1 MKYRRYLYFQGEENM
16 EKRVVVTGIGII
28 VSNGKNKEE
37 FWENCYTGV
46 SGLKRCTLFDTSN
59 FSTSIA
65 GEISDERYPYDEKS
79 PNEKSRIDYMIDE
92 CIQDMLA
99 DGNLTSKDISSLGD
113 GAYLSFATSL
123 GTNYKLLQ
131 YEKEINKYG
140 EGNDEWLLTISNLL
154 PGIKKKLG
162 IEGGS
167 FTTTTA
173 CAASATAVGIGYDLI
188 QSGKAN
194 LVVAGGADPL
204 NEFSYYGFNSLRAL
218 SHNVCKP
225 FDINRDGINIGEGC
239 GFIILESLENA
250 LQRKAKIY
258 AEILG
263 YGINNEAYHITSPD
277 PKGVGA
283 KLSMMMACGYNQEII
298 DSIDY
303 INAHGT
309 GTKLNDSMELNAIQQ
324 LFHVEKAKVFVSSI
338 KGLVG
343 HCLAAAGIIEL
354 ILTILSI
361 EREVC
366 IGNSNMLCVM
376 TKETSENVYLLKNN
390 IALRVEKALS
400 NNFAFAGNTASIL
413 ISRYH
418 SEKVLTK

>member
-1 MKYRRYLYFQGEENM
+1 M
-16 EKRVVVTGIGII
+16 
-28 VSNGKNKEE
+28 
-37 FWENCYTGV
+37 FWN
-46 SGLKRCTLFDTSN
+46 
-59 FSTSIA
+59 
-65 GEISDERYPYDEKS
+65 
-79 PNEKSRIDYMIDE
+79 RIDTMNPRDY
-92 CIQDMLA
+92 
-99 DGNLTSKDISSLGD
+99 

-418 SEKVLTK
+418 SEKELTK

>member
-194 LVVAGGADPL
+194 LVVA
-204 NEFSYYGFNSLRAL
+204 ET
-218 SHNVCKP
+218 
-225 FDINRDGINIGEGC
+225 
-239 GFIILESLENA
+239 
-250 LQRKAKIY
+250 
-258 AEILG
+258 
-263 YGINNEAYHITSPD
+263 AYTP
-277 PKGVGA
+277 
-283 KLSMMMACGYNQEII
+283 Y
-298 DSIDY
+298 
-303 INAHGT
+303 
-309 GTKLNDSMELNAIQQ
+309 
-324 LFHVEKAKVFVSSI
+324 
-338 KGLVG
+338 
-343 HCLAAAGIIEL
+343 
-354 ILTILSI
+354 
-361 EREVC
+361 
-366 IGNSNMLCVM
+366 
-376 TKETSENVYLLKNN
+376 
-390 IALRVEKALS
+390 
-400 NNFAFAGNTASIL
+400 
-413 ISRYH
+413 
-418 SEKVLTK
+418 